1 MIPQDVLKELPI
13 SPRTSNHRA
22 QWCPLYLEPLPGSGE
37 RVCIGVVGVDETTFA
52 ALPVPNLN
60 RLASVYSKGSQS
72 FEWAA
77 KLALLEIQEIVG
89 RNGIDRLNLEMHG
102 FEGFCAGEKR
112 IGAGRDLQDL
122 LSLALRQSSAI
133 AAASLPADSEGFEV
147 AEVNR
152 AGPIAGAVKRIVVGL
167 RPQLRANFGLEYR
180 FSKTTRPTA
189 FGFVGRRIV
198 ANFTS
203 LGGDSAKVLAAQ
215 VDRAKARLWDLE
227 QLQKGVLHD
236 SLGVPMRHASFELL
250 ACPPALSSKTS
261 GPRRQIGSG
270 QILEAAET
278 LEKEADKFDIRW
290 RLLKSPLDVAHTILA
305 REAA

>member
-1 MIPQDVLKELPI
+1 MILHDLLSELPI

-22 QWCPLYLEPLPGSGE
+22 QWCPLYLEPMPGSGE
-37 RVCIGVVGVDETTFA
+37 RVCIGVVGVDDTTFG
-52 ALPVPNLN
+52 ALPVPHLS
-60 RLASVYSKGSQS
+60 RLGSVYGKGSPS

-77 KLALLEIQEIVG
+77 KLAIFEVQEIVG
-89 RNGIDRLNLEMHG
+89 RKGIDRLNLEMQG

-112 IGAGRDLQDL
+112 VGAGRDLQDL
-122 LSLALRQSSAI
+122 LSLALRQSSAL
-133 AAASLPADSEGFEV
+133 AASLSADPERFEV

-180 FSKTTRPTA
+180 FSKSTRPTA

-227 QLQKGVLHD
+227 QLQKGVLQD
-236 SLGVPMRHASFELL
+236 SLGIPMRHASFELL
-250 ACPPALSSKTS
+250 ACPPAISSKS
-261 GPRRQIGSG
+261 SRPRRQIGPG
-270 QILEAAET
+270 QTLEAAET

-290 RLLKSPLDVAHTILA
+290 RLLQTPLDVAHTILA